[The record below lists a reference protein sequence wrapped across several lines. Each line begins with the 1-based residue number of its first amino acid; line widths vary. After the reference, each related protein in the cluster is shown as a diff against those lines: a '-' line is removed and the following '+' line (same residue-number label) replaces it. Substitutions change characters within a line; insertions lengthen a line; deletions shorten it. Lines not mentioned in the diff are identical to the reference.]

1 MHSTSFQRIRQ
12 FGLPASEG
20 EADCLLPGGSFHGVS
35 RLPSSSVSPWGVVDA
50 CFSLREEDELR
61 WVWRWHLVG
70 CEPFYTV
77 AHDDRLPTLTRDE
90 DAAALFSEG
99 RTRES
104 RPIISA
110 GLILY
115 HLKNHEV
122 VT

>member
-1 MHSTSFQRIRQ
+1 M
-12 FGLPASEG
+12 
-20 EADCLLPGGSFHGVS
+20 S

-70 CEPFYTV
+70 CEPLHAV
-77 AHDDRLPTLTRDE
+77 ANDDWLSRPTRDE
-90 DAAALFSEG
+90 GTAALFSEG
-99 RTRES
+99 RPRES
-104 RPIISA
+104 HPVIST

-115 HLKNHEV
+115 HLKKHEV